1 MVTKKTTKVTATRRR
16 RQKKPQKSQTL
27 AEFRAWLEGVEELQD
42 ENWSPNKSQ
51 WDLIREKINN
61 IVIINQPAP
70 MPMQPNIGI
79 APPPHIPSSIP
90 GGIQP
95 ENLNI
100 SEEAARLLK
109 QGTPDAPKKTPE
121 ITDDASF
128 NSPFA

>member
-1 MVTKKTTKVTATRRR
+1 MVTKKAIATRKR

-61 IVIINQPAP
+61 IVIINQPVP
-70 MPMQPNIGI
+70 MPNMNI
-79 APPPHIPSSIP
+79 APPPRIPSSIP
-90 GGIQP
+90 GGIPQ

-109 QGTPDAPKKTPE
+109 QGTPESPKKTPE
-121 ITDDASF
+121 ITDDAPF

>member
-42 ENWSPNKSQ
+42 EDWSPNKSQ

-70 MPMQPNIGI
+70 MQPHMNI
-79 APPPHIPSSIP
+79 APPPRIPSSIP
-90 GGIQP
+90 EGIPQ

-121 ITDDASF
+121 ITDDAPF